1 MEGEKARPTEPSE
14 SAGEGRPPVS
24 TPAGG
29 RESRLSLGALDSGLD
44 SGSLDAA
51 IRALHGGEV
60 SLALAMLEDERRRR
74 SSASHPVERVAGV
87 VPPTPTPSID

>member
-29 RESRLSLGALDSGLD
+29 RESRLSLGALDSGA
-44 SGSLDAA
+44 LDAA